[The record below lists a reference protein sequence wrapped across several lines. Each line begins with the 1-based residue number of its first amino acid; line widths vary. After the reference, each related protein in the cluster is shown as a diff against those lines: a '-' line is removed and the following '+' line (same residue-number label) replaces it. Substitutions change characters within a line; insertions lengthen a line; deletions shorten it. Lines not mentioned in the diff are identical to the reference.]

1 MKIARGKLQ
10 QIIQEELKSALS
22 ENIQLQDKFVVRVTS
37 SSPYS
42 PARTSYWPSNAEP
55 FVGSQAEAQ
64 EQAIKATEGPV
75 PGKRSRFARDWR
87 VVGLDGVLD
96 RMKTDD
102 PMRAPLMA
110 ASARSRTNNADLNLD
125 GNLDT
130 DELEAI
136 SKELASNKI

>member
-1 MKIARGKLQ
+1 MKIEKSKLKK
-10 QIIQEELKSALS
+10 IIQEELKSALS

-64 EQAIKATEGPV
+64 EQVIKATEGPV

-96 RMKTDD
+96 RMKTDY